1 MIEEEVPF
9 IQIVSKKLMKDNQGF
24 GKHRGGMGYQVVLAM
39 RDSPAFGFMLTAMGA
54 KFPCVPGLF
63 GGYGCPTYP
72 LSRIQNV
79 DVWEI
84 LKTDPGS
91 FRYSIEELMNEQPF
105 KDGHYSTHPMFLG
118 YTLAQRG
125 ELYMISQ
132 GAGGGFGDPLERD
145 AEDVMRDMDENLISD
160 DVAWR
165 IYRVVYDKETL
176 RVDADA
182 TAKARDAARKDRIA
196 ASKPFKAFMAGW
208 VKDKPSGKVPYYG
221 SWADPALVHAGTPD
235 SVHPAGQV
243 FPPIMMPNPLQVK
256 VDKLQAELDALKNKG

>member
-1 MIEEEVPF
+1 
-9 IQIVSKKLMKDNQGF
+9 
-24 GKHRGGMGYQVVLAM
+24 
-39 RDSPAFGFMLTAMGA
+39 
-54 KFPCVPGLF
+54 
-63 GGYGCPTYP
+63 
-72 LSRIQNV
+72 
-79 DVWEI
+79 
-84 LKTDPGS
+84 
-91 FRYSIEELMNEQPF
+91 MNERPF
-105 KDGHYSTHPMFLG
+105 KDGKYSTHPMFLG

-196 ASKPFKAFMAGW
+196 ASKPFKTFMAGW

-221 SWADPALVHAGTPD
+221 SWADPAMVHAGTPD

-243 FPPIMMPNPLQVK
+243 FPPITMPNPLQVK
-256 VDKLQAELDALKNKG
+256 VDKLQAELDALKNKA